1 MKLKTEENVKI
12 EPFPFHTKYISSLTR
27 FELQDISL
35 LGVDGILYRGKYSI
49 ENPLVTN
56 KIEISYWKDTKQN
69 WPIGKTKLF
78 HNSDYTLIFIQK
90 KKKTENEIEKLGKRD
105 KSGLCVYRNG
115 LKKNLK
121 ITNKNVHFFYQAK
134 HVDSRL
140 KILIVILQ
148 KNYGKCVL
156 VLRILPLVV

>member
-1 MKLKTEENVKI
+1 VKLKTEENVKI

-78 HNSDYTLIFIQK
+78 HNSDYTLIFTQK

-115 LKKNLK
+115 LKNLK
-121 ITNKNVHFFYQAK
+121 ITNKNVHFFLSSK
-134 HVDSRL
+134 TCRF
-140 KILIVILQ
+140 KI
-148 KNYGKCVL
+148 KNNYFYFTK
-156 VLRILPLVV
+156 